1 LGIQPILG
9 RTFSKKDDS
18 PATPETAMLTFPY
31 WQARFGGDTSVIGR
45 RIIVDGI
52 AREIIGVMPEK
63 FQFLSSKPSLILP
76 LRFDRSKTMLGNFSY
91 QAIGR
96 LKPGVDI
103 QQARA
108 DVTRMIPL
116 ALDGFPPFPGFTS
129 KMFSEARLSQNLAPL
144 KKELV
149 GDIGSILWVLMGTIG
164 IVLLIACA
172 NVANLLLVRSDG
184 RQQELAI
191 RAALGAG
198 WGQIARELLMES
210 LALGIS
216 GGVAGL
222 IVASGALR
230 LLLYLAPAHLPRLE
244 EISIDG
250 PVLLFTLAVSIL
262 AGLLFGSIPV
272 IKYAGPHLAFA
283 LRAGGRT
290 LSQSRERH
298 RARNVLVVV
307 QMALALVL
315 LISSGLMIRTFIAM
329 RDVPPGFSRPQEIQT
344 LRISIP
350 EKQAADPIQVIHM
363 EQNILDKLAAI
374 PGVASMGLSTRIPM
388 EGSGWHDAIFA
399 QDHAYSA
406 SQIPPLRTFKFVS
419 PGLLKTMGNT
429 LVAGRDFSW
438 TDTYEKRPVA
448 MVSENLA
455 RELWKDPG
463 AAIGK
468 QIRENLKSPWREVV
482 GVVAD
487 EREDGVDRKAP
498 AIAYWPLLMD
508 NFSTNAV
515 LVTRSAAYIVRS
527 SRTGSD
533 SFLKEI
539 QQAVWSVNPNL
550 PLASVRTLQE
560 IYDRSL
566 GRTSFT
572 LVMLAI
578 AGGMALLIGIVGIY
592 GVISYSVSQRTREIG
607 IRIALGAP
615 REEMTGMFLRQG
627 VALAGVGTIFGLG
640 AAAALTRLMSSLLF
654 EVAPFDP
661 VTYGAVSAILILAAV
676 LASYI
681 PALRATSVDPVVALR
696 AE

>member
-1 LGIQPILG
+1 
-9 RTFSKKDDS
+9 
-18 PATPETAMLTFPY
+18 
-31 WQARFGGDTSVIGR
+31 
-45 RIIVDGI
+45 
-52 AREIIGVMPEK
+52 
-63 FQFLSSKPSLILP
+63 
-76 LRFDRSKTMLGNFSY
+76 
-91 QAIGR
+91 
-96 LKPGVDI
+96 
-103 QQARA
+103 
-108 DVTRMIPL
+108 
-116 ALDGFPPFPGFTS
+116 
-129 KMFSEARLSQNLAPL
+129 
-144 KKELV
+144 
-149 GDIGSILWVLMGTIG
+149 
-164 IVLLIACA
+164 
-172 NVANLLLVRSDG
+172 
-184 RQQELAI
+184 
-191 RAALGAG
+191 
-198 WGQIARELLMES
+198 
-210 LALGIS
+210 
-216 GGVAGL
+216 
-222 IVASGALR
+222 
-230 LLLYLAPAHLPRLE
+230 
-244 EISIDG
+244 
-250 PVLLFTLAVSIL
+250 
-262 AGLLFGSIPV
+262 
-272 IKYAGPHLAFA
+272 
-283 LRAGGRT
+283 
-290 LSQSRERH
+290 
-298 RARNVLVVV
+298 
-307 QMALALVL
+307 
-315 LISSGLMIRTFIAM
+315 M